1 MFNPE
6 IENKLQS
13 LAIRPDVTFNI
24 NPPEILKDPGLDRV
38 FGVPFLRLLPEKL
51 WLSYHLFKYLSVLG
65 TEPNRTSSW
74 G

>member
-6 IENKLQS
+6 FENKLQS

-38 FGVPFLRLLPEKL
+38 FGAPFLRLLPEKL
-51 WLSYHLFKYLSVLG
+51 
-65 TEPNRTSSW
+65 
-74 G
+74 